1 MKIDTFLH
9 RKNQLNAQQGVTLIE
24 VLIALF
30 IIITGVLGAV
40 GMQAVAQKS
49 SFDAM
54 QRSIASSLAQ
64 DIIERMRNNSNA
76 NMSLY
81 AANSPYGSGKITT
94 EPTCNSLLNLCTPAQ
109 MVSHDLYGWEQS
121 LMGAEAKN
129 NGNNKGGLL
138 NAYGCIS
145 NVNNAVSVVIS
156 WQGRTKTSDTF
167 DSKDCGSSGS
177 KRRQV
182 IVEAFIY

>member
-1 MKIDTFLH
+1 
-9 RKNQLNAQQGVTLIE
+9 
-24 VLIALF
+24 
-30 IIITGVLGAV
+30 
-40 GMQAVAQKS
+40 
-49 SFDAM
+49 
-54 QRSIASSLAQ
+54 
-64 DIIERMRNNSNA
+64 MRNNSNA

-109 MVSHDLYGWEQS
+109 MVNHDLYGWEQS